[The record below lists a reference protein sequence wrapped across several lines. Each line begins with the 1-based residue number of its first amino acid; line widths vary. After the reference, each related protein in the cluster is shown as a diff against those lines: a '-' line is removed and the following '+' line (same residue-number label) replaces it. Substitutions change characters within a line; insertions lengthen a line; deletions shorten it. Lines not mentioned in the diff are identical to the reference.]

1 MQVNHP
7 YASFIHTVEKPARY
21 VGGEYNA
28 VVKDWTSVNCRFAL
42 CFPDVYDIGM
52 SHMGTKILYSVVNK
66 TPDLLMERCFAP
78 WFDLE
83 TALRERSLP
92 LVTLE
97 SARPLSDFDVV
108 GFSLQFEMTFTN
120 IFTMLEL
127 GGIPIRSEART
138 LANPFVIAGG
148 PAATHPE
155 PLAPF
160 LDIILIGDG

>member
-7 YASFIHTVEKPARY
+7 YASFIHTIEKPARY

-28 VVKDWTSVNCRFAL
+28 VIKDWSSVDCRFSL

-120 IFTMLEL
+120 IFTML
-127 GGIPIRSEART
+127 
-138 LANPFVIAGG
+138 
-148 PAATHPE
+148 
-155 PLAPF
+155 
-160 LDIILIGDG
+160 

>member
-28 VVKDWTSVNCRFAL
+28 VVKDWTSVDCRFAL

-78 WFDLE
+78 WLF
-83 TALRERSLP
+83 
-92 LVTLE
+92 
-97 SARPLSDFDVV
+97 
-108 GFSLQFEMTFTN
+108 
-120 IFTMLEL
+120 
-127 GGIPIRSEART
+127 
-138 LANPFVIAGG
+138 AGPCSH
-148 PAATHPE
+148 PAAGP
-155 PLAPF
+155 
-160 LDIILIGDG
+160 